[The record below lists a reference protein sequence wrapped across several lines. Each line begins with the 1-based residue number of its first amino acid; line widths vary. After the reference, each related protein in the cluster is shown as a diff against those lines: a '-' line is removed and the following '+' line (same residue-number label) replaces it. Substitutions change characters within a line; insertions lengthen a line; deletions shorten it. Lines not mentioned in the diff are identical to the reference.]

1 MSLII
6 TLNFFYLFE
15 FYKNQTNKIFMCKLG
30 KCLNVIRF
38 TDKDFNHPGYK
49 YGSCI
54 CSLYGPS
61 MFVYPPLFLILGE
74 SRLSVPRFVPFADEI
89 ILEEKF
95 YDQQL
100 FVRIN

>member
-1 MSLII
+1 M
-6 TLNFFYLFE
+6 
-15 FYKNQTNKIFMCKLG
+15 IFIFKPG

-38 TDKDFNHPGYK
+38 TDKEFNHPGYK

-54 CSLYGPS
+54 GSLYGPS
-61 MFVYPPLFLILGE
+61 MFVYPPLFFILGE
-74 SRLSVPRFVPFADEI
+74 SRLSVPRFVPFADET

>member
-1 MSLII
+1 M
-6 TLNFFYLFE
+6 
-15 FYKNQTNKIFMCKLG
+15 IFMCKPG

-38 TDKDFNHPGYK
+38 TDKEFNHPCYK

-54 CSLYGPS
+54 GSLCGPY
-61 MFVYPPLFLILGE
+61 MFLYPPLFFILGE
-74 SRLSVPRFVPFADEI
+74 SRLLYLDLYPFEDEI
-89 ILEEKF
+89 ILEVKF

>member
-15 FYKNQTNKIFMCKLG
+15 FYKNQTNKIFMCKPG
-30 KCLNVIRF
+30 KYLNVIRF
-38 TDKDFNHPGYK
+38 TDKDFNHPGYR

-54 CSLYGPS
+54 GSLCGPS
-61 MFVYPPLFLILGE
+61 MFVYPPLFFILGD
-74 SRLSVPRFVPFADEI
+74 SRLFLPRFVPFADEI
-89 ILEEKF
+89 ILEVKF
-95 YDQQL
+95 YDQQI